1 MKKDKKFIEKWEK
14 VRKKG
19 KTNYALTWGLI
30 IGVFASMGSIMGTI
44 IRIWAASETFS
55 FSSREMLIY
64 WNSLGYLG
72 VFIGGFLAG
81 LTGAFYFRWD
91 RNENKYN
98 KIINEQSK

>member
-14 VRKKG
+14 VRRKG
-19 KTNYALTWGLI
+19 KMNYALTWGLI
-30 IGVFASMGSIMGTI
+30 MGVFMSIGSIMGTT

-64 WNSLGYLG
+64 WHSLGYLG
-72 VFIGGFLAG
+72 AFIGGFLAG
-81 LTGAFYFRWD
+81 LTGAFCFRWD

-98 KIINEQSK
+98 KIINEQSR